1 MGVINVGKRD
11 GVTVRD
17 SGQMFARFFTEV
29 TLEAKRLQL
38 ELNADPMKLEAIERE
53 VLELFGHGA
62 GLFLTGLIA
71 ECMKQ
76 PEYQARCEEVRKEY
90 PVPLKSGEDRQIQI
104 RIANGFTCFATTR
117 YCAPIRKPG
126 DDSEIP
132 GIDIELTQ
140 FGFSGGDSP
149 ALVSKVARATAI
161 MPLALA
167 TKELQRDGIKL
178 DDSVVDRIS
187 SQAAKELLTVRE
199 RNVELLRSGKLV
211 AGNELESKT
220 VSVQID
226 GARTRIRSVLEEL
239 CPIENFGKTQSEAT
253 GKPSLGRS
261 KEARRRAM
269 FEALW
274 REPKVI
280 TIYVHDSEGRRD
292 KNTLATIDGTFG
304 DAESIQMIVA
314 MHLHRLG
321 AAKAKSISF
330 NSDGAKWIWGR
341 IDTILKLAKIPST
354 VAIYRILDVYHAC
367 ENLNKALAILYPE
380 ATARREIYRELRTKL
395 RDSCW
400 EEVANRLQADY
411 ANRYPQEQSQ
421 RGTSLTVDQKECLRV
436 INYIRHHGKEGHM
449 DYGKYR
455 LMGLPLGSGA
465 IESAIRRVVNL
476 RMKSNGIF
484 WRINRG
490 EEMLMLRATVLSD
503 RWDENRLIAKRQM
516 KANQK
521 LSLPKLE
528 TVKPDEVIPATSA

>member
-1 MGVINVGKRD
+1 MH
-11 GVTVRD
+11 
-17 SGQMFARFFTEV
+17 E
-29 TLEAKRLQL
+29 
-38 ELNADPMKLEAIERE
+38 
-53 VLELFGHGA
+53 
-62 GLFLTGLIA
+62 
-71 ECMKQ
+71 
-76 PEYQARCEEVRKEY
+76 
-90 PVPLKSGEDRQIQI
+90 
-104 RIANGFTCFATTR
+104 
-117 YCAPIRKPG
+117 
-126 DDSEIP
+126 
-132 GIDIELTQ
+132 
-140 FGFSGGDSP
+140 
-149 ALVSKVARATAI
+149 ATAI

-211 AGNELESKT
+211 AGNELEGKT

-304 DAESIQMIVA
+304 DAQSIQMIVA

-367 ENLNKALAILYPE
+367 ENLNKALAIL
-380 ATARREIYRELRTKL
+380 
-395 RDSCW
+395 
-400 EEVANRLQADY
+400 
-411 ANRYPQEQSQ
+411 
-421 RGTSLTVDQKECLRV
+421 QKECLRV